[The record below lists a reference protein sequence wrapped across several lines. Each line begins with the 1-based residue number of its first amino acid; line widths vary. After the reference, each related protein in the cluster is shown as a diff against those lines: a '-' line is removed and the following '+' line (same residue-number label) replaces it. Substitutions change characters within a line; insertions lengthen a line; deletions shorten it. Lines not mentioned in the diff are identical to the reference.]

1 MESRK
6 EQVEFP
12 RIDPRFVA
20 VRNRQVFYPTYVGA
34 AETSWGFNSLM
45 RLDKDSGKTDTYSFG
60 EDFRLE
66 EHVLVAKPGSSR
78 EGEGW
83 LVGVGF
89 DVARQQSFAT
99 VFDAMNLQ
107 AGPIALARLPY
118 WVPPC
123 FHGNFHA
130 A

>member
-1 MESRK
+1 M
-6 EQVEFP
+6 
-12 RIDPRFVA
+12 
-20 VRNRQVFYPTYVGA
+20 
-34 AETSWGFNSLM
+34 M
-45 RLDKDSGKTDTYSFG
+45 RLDKDSGKTDTYSFS
-60 EDFRLE
+60 ENFRLE
-66 EHVLVAKPGSSR
+66 EHVLVAKPGSRR

-107 AGPIALARLPY
+107 AGPIALAHQPY
-118 WVPPC
+118 WVRLC

-130 A
+130 V